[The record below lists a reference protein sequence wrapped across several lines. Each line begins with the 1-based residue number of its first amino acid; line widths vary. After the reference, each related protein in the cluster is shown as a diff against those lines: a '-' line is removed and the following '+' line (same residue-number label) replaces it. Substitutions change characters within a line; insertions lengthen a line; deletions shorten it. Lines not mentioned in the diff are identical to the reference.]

1 MNCPRMDGSPR
12 DPLGLP
18 LTPPRVPAHPV
29 QSDTDNV
36 VGGSQDAARHGL
48 SRRAQPTSPQLAN
61 GDPLSVSLDAPS
73 HDFSGCAC
81 ERGASTLPWQ
91 ERQSVVMSSSAAMRW
106 LPPSL
111 GSRWPVSW
119 RRSPTLPQRWQV
131 KLSRCKAARLSR
143 CRDTLLRL
151 DVFRFSFRRRSSA
164 RWQSTQSL
172 RPGSMIAAQ
181 RGQSLMIGIRSPPPC
196 ELEPWL
202 GQRVVADDGMQGKRF
217 CVSKRRLYPTR
228 A

>member
-73 HDFSGCAC
+73 HDFCRLRVRARRVSAPVAGEA
-81 ERGASTLPWQ
+81 ERVDVLECRDAVVAAGPGVKVAGELAPVADLAAALAGEVVAVQGGEAEPLPGHAAPARRLPLLVPAPIIGALAVDAELAAWFDD
-91 ERQSVVMSSSAAMRW
+91 RSAA
-106 LPPSL
+106 
-111 GSRWPVSW
+111 
-119 RRSPTLPQRWQV
+119 
-131 KLSRCKAARLSR
+131 
-143 CRDTLLRL
+143 
-151 DVFRFSFRRRSSA
+151 
-164 RWQSTQSL
+164 
-172 RPGSMIAAQ
+172 
-181 RGQSLMIGIRSPPPC
+181 GQSLMIGIRSPPPC

-202 GQRVVADDGMQGKRF
+202 GQRVVADDGVQGKRF